1 MADSTHHAPMDSAKN
16 SLLLLYD
23 IASKAMGSS
32 EAELHSVQ
40 LSPDLEDYSPH
51 QDIAHSNI
59 ESPLS
64 AASKAVGREKK
75 AKRKLDIT
83 SEGILINSSSG
94 LCVKNS
100 TNNKVLSCNQLR
112 QSCPEIFVLCNRLK
126 SYRKMLGKK
135 EAKDSD
141 SETLAAKKGNC
152 DLPGRPASIASAMP
166 NNWIENTLRCLSAV
180 FCCHSCNGSAIIR
193 EVIDSGC
200 IVKLF
205 PFQELVKDN
214 GNFPFVGN
222 YRGISQTCS
231 GVNVIKNSITNLYTK
246 EITKA
251 DFQSVSSFSINL
263 ERDTLLFMR
272 QLNAITSRFVW
283 RSNGFTQLGYELELE
298 VYGLLRCSFSS
309 AGLIKYF
316 AVYFDPSCVVRHS
329 LCRDKELR
337 RVKGSAFEPI

>member
-1 MADSTHHAPMDSAKN
+1 MDSAKN

-23 IASKAMGSS
+23 IASKAIIDSYEG
-32 EAELHSVQ
+32 EHDSVQ
-40 LSPDLEDYSPH
+40 HPQALEDNPLH
-51 QDIAHSNI
+51 EDNVHSNI
-59 ESPLS
+59 ESPTS
-64 AASKAVGREKK
+64 TASRGTARDKK
-75 AKRKLDIT
+75 IKRKLDIT

-94 LCVKNS
+94 LCIKNS
-100 TNNKVLSCNQLR
+100 TSNKVLSCNQLR

-126 SYRKMLGKK
+126 SYRKMMLKK
-135 EAKDSD
+135 QANGSASEALNAVGSSD
-141 SETLAAKKGNC
+141 STAS
-152 DLPGRPASIASAMP
+152 PASNASTLP
-166 NNWIENTLRCLSAV
+166 SNWIENTLRCLSAV

-205 PFQELVKDN
+205 PFQELVKEN

-251 DFQSVSSFSINL
+251 DFLSITSFSINL

-283 RSNGFTQLGYELELE
+283 RSNGFTQLGYDRELE
-298 VYGLLRCSFSS
+298 VYGMLRCCFSS

-316 AVYFDPSCVVRHS
+316 AIYFDPSCVIRHS
-329 LCRDKELR
+329 VLRDKDFR
-337 RVKGSAFEPI
+337 RVKVSAFEPI